1 MKYVRKLTPVQYY
14 DVAGAESWLAH
25 MARRGLHLKKFRP
38 LYCTFEQGEPR
49 EVRYRLEPHLRRLDD
64 DLPQGMLELYEEFG
78 WEYVDET
85 NRSILIFRT
94 EDPGAPEPHSDPE
107 LQARGWQ
114 RLYKSARNSFVSNIV
129 FLLVLTAFCGYLL
142 LGTGLPVYAF
152 LTTSLPILLLMEIW
166 FLCHLFS
173 DFRDVSALSALVRAL
188 KAGMPME
195 HRGSYPRKRP
205 WAAAGFL
212 IPAALLVL
220 LVVGNY
226 IYPLTGGGMKNLGE
240 FDAFPLLSLA
250 ELEGEGFRPDS
261 FVAGGVDY
269 ANFFRRERSVL
280 CPNQWEVVQ
289 SGEGLSSGLWVR
301 LEIHR
306 YDPLL
311 PFLTA
316 PLARELL
323 DDAMKLDEDIWWATP
338 EGEDATWAVTEYPGL
353 GLDYLAVARRA
364 GSAFQIAAAAGN
376 GRALVVQYTGRGDLA
391 EHLEEIAGMLTD
403 KGSV

>member
-38 LYCTFEQGEPR
+38 LYCTFERGEPR

-78 WEYVDET
+78 WEYVDEA

-129 FLLVLTAFCGYLL
+129 FRLVLTAFCGYLL

-152 LTTSLPILLLMEIW
+152 LTTSLPLLLLMEIW
-166 FLCHLFS
+166 LLCHLFS
-173 DFRDVSALSALVRAL
+173 DFRDVNTLSALVRAL

-205 WAAAGFL
+205 WVAAGFL
-212 IPAALLVL
+212 IPAARLVL
-220 LVVGNY
+220 LVLGNY
-226 IYPLTGGGMKNLGE
+226 IYPLTGGGAMLKGLDRLIQNETGIEVHVAESPLDCVVLGAGAVL
-240 FDAFPLLSLA
+240 DNPALA
-250 ELEGEGFRPDS
+250 GH
-261 FVAGGVDY
+261 
-269 ANFFRRERSVL
+269 RREEPS
-280 CPNQWEVVQ
+280 
-289 SGEGLSSGLWVR
+289 
-301 LEIHR
+301 
-306 YDPLL
+306 
-311 PFLTA
+311 
-316 PLARELL
+316 
-323 DDAMKLDEDIWWATP
+323 
-338 EGEDATWAVTEYPGL
+338 
-353 GLDYLAVARRA
+353 YL
-364 GSAFQIAAAAGN
+364 
-376 GRALVVQYTGRGDLA
+376 
-391 EHLEEIAGMLTD
+391 
-403 KGSV
+403 